1 MSNTDMDRSAFH
13 AIRDNQQIHKYE
25 ALNTYTIYLN
35 SRAAPGF
42 VDGDA
47 TNGLHYKFTNEIQ
60 DNGSSHIKNAVA
72 RVKFIGTPFYS
83 IGANNAYG
91 SVNWNLSKNQY
102 NTLKGGMSSE
112 PLSMYNPKVIW
123 NETYEESATGLT
135 TGHAGVPAV
144 TTTGGIMDTADPDGE
159 LDGANATNL
168 GGVGESTRDGI
179 IAFVET
185 TQATL
190 SNVRQEA
197 YSIKGQRKT
206 GRGCVGE
213 NFTDWVPCQNPFGK
227 KVDISLTQID
237 QSNLNVLVGH
247 AVAENTCI
255 AIEIKLLP
263 DNQSNDKFSY

>member
-1 MSNTDMDRSAFH
+1 MNRSAFH

-35 SRAAPGF
+35 SRAAPNF

-47 TNGLHYKFTNEIQ
+47 ELGLHYKFTNEIR

-72 RVKFIGTPFYS
+72 RVKFIGTPFYA

-123 NETYEESATGLT
+123 NETYEEMATGLA
-135 TGHAGVPAV
+135 TGHAGVPAIQ
-144 TTTGGIMDTADPDGE
+144 TFGGIMDTTDPDGLLE
-159 LDGANATNL
+159 EPVAGNL
-168 GGVGESTRDGI
+168 GGVGKSTIDGI
-179 IAFVET
+179 QPFAAG
-185 TQATL
+185 TQASL
-190 SNVRQEA
+190 SDVKQEA
-197 YSIKGQRKT
+197 YSMKGQRKT
-206 GRGCVGE
+206 GRGVVGE

-227 KVDISLTQID
+227 KIDINLAQID
-237 QSNLNVLVGH
+237 QSSLNVSVGH
-247 AVAENTCI
+247 AAAENTCI
-255 AIEIKLLP
+255 AVEIKLLP
-263 DNQSNDKFSY
+263 DNQANDKFSY

>member
-1 MSNTDMDRSAFH
+1 MNRSAFH

-35 SRAAPGF
+35 SRAAPNF
-42 VDGDA
+42 VDGDG
-47 TNGLHYKFTNEIQ
+47 TNGLHYKFTNEIR

-72 RVKFIGTPFYS
+72 RVKFIGTPFYA

-112 PLSMYNPKVIW
+112 PLSMYNPKVVW
-123 NETYEESATGLT
+123 NETYETDVVPALT
-135 TGHAGVPAV
+135 TI
-144 TTTGGIMDTADPDGE
+144 GGIINAAAPA
-159 LDGANATNL
+159 GALSVAAAANTGAIDL
-168 GGVGESTRDGI
+168 GGV
-179 IAFVET
+179 ET
-185 TQATL
+185 QISLHEAAI
-190 SNVRQEA
+190 SNVAQGT
-197 YSIKGQRKT
+197 YNLSHQRKT

-227 KVDISLTQID
+227 KIEINLTQID
-237 QSNLNVLVGH
+237 QSSLNVSVGH
-247 AVAENTCI
+247 AIAENTCI
-255 AIEIKLLP
+255 AVEIKLLP